1 MVFQCITGVSLIP
14 NIRYKYQHSSADMQ
28 NVSNL
33 PKVSMGHISSDW
45 MYKLVLKRWA
55 SISVVVNLKYFS
67 FLFLLFT
74 FLAVKL
80 FHFFSQQSQNAD
92 ASTDCLPRPDHLPPP
107 TLLHSSPHPAT
118 APAWNARSCW
128 KIALLCTRNWHQVDW
143 GPGLAAGDREY
154 YFKIHNVPCLSL
166 LCVLKIIYR
175 G

>member
-80 FHFFSQQSQNAD
+80 FHFFSQQSQNAA
-92 ASTDCLPRPDHLPPP
+92 ASLVLTISLLLLSSTPLPTQPLPRHGMLE
-107 TLLHSSPHPAT
+107 
-118 APAWNARSCW
+118 
-128 KIALLCTRNWHQVDW
+128 
-143 GPGLAAGDREY
+143 AAGRLP
-154 YFKIHNVPCLSL
+154 YFAPEIDTRWTEDLGLLQVTGNIISKSTMSPVCLF
-166 LCVLKIIYR
+166 CVCSKKIYR